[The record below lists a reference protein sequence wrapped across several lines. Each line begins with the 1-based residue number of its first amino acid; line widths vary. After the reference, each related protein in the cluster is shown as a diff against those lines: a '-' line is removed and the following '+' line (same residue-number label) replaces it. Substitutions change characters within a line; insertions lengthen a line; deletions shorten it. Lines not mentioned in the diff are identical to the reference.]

1 MADIYKANK
10 RGSRTGSEIIGEGR
24 NPKKPTPIESP
35 KEGKPKTTSVPKAGV
50 HLKRGEYNG

>member
-1 MADIYKANK
+1 MADIYTANK

-24 NPKKPTPIESP
+24 NPKRQTPTASP
-35 KEGKPKTTSVPKAGV
+35 KEVKPKTAPVPKAGV